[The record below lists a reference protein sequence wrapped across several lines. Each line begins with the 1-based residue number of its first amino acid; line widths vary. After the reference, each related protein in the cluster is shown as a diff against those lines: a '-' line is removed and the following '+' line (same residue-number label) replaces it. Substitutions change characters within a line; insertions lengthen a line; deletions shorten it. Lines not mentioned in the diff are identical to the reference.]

1 MASVTGR
8 NVARKLVRSVIFTP
22 ADRPSAMMK
31 AVNSLDADVV
41 VLDLED
47 AVSPDLK
54 LTARSNVVNFLKSGP
69 FNRCSVVV
77 RVNCPKTTPW
87 GIDDINALYNL
98 GFDAII
104 LPKVEEESMIDLTT
118 SITKERSHTGISLI
132 SFLAEDSCQ
141 CANDRKLFRQE
152 YVQPLLSFTKSQEYL
167 NYGA

>member
-1 MASVTGR
+1 MASVIGR

-98 GFDAII
+98 GLDAII
-104 LPKVEEESMIDLTT
+104 LPKVEEESMINLTT
-118 SITKERSHTGISLI
+118 SITKERSHTGK
-132 SFLAEDSCQ
+132 DS
-141 CANDRKLFRQE
+141 
-152 YVQPLLSFTKSQEYL
+152 
-167 NYGA
+167 